1 MEDEKTRKD
10 AISSIGS
17 MLFRA
22 SQNQHRWFQV
32 DGQKFISYTY
42 FGMKFFYLILICIHM
57 YVFKVF
63 IGSLTFAIDILHS
76 GVEWRQS
83 GLFPR
88 VTVCDMQ
95 ILRFGAPL
103 NYTMECVLPLNMFN
117 EKIFMFFYFWMIILF
132 CLNVWSIWVWVKR
145 ISYRKVFFHRLLK
158 SFNKDR
164 SDWRVETPGVTPE
177 TTPITDSSFQSKAQ
191 FNNVTEPLK
200 PRDVDPFGV
209 SEKNI
214 DYGWDMCLVLGL
226 LREHVGIL
234 FTSAIFKKVNS
245 MREEED
251 EAKRKRNNG
260 NLSSSSSE

>member
-1 MEDEKTRKD
+1 
-10 AISSIGS
+10 
-17 MLFRA
+17 
-22 SQNQHRWFQV
+22 
-32 DGQKFISYTY
+32 
-42 FGMKFFYLILICIHM
+42 M

-145 ISYRKVFFHRLLK
+145 ISNRKVFFHRLLK

-164 SDWRVETPGVTPE
+164 SDWRVESAGVTPE
-177 TTPITDSSFQSKAQ
+177 TTPITDSYQPKAR

-200 PRDVDPFGV
+200 PREVDPFGV
-209 SEKNI
+209 TEKNI

-245 MREEED
+245 MVFF
-251 EAKRKRNNG
+251 
-260 NLSSSSSE
+260 